1 MSLPPN
7 FGQAFDLSSLTKP
20 KVDPTTPLPG
30 IEVSVEN
37 LSSDILPLS
46 LVRPV
51 IVLMWS
57 PRSAESVEMIK
68 VLGKLQIDFKEAFAL
83 ARVDIEAH
91 PQVAQAFQTK
101 AVPYAVAII
110 AEQMVPLFEQS
121 YPEAQVRMV
130 IDKVLTLASEQGIGQ
145 APVEQMEAEEIEA
158 MEALEA
164 GNYVAAEAAYKKW
177 LSRKPSENLAKLG
190 LAQTQ
195 LLMRTEGSD
204 LDTVISESTKNP
216 GDIALQLKAADV
228 EMVNGGVE
236 AAFTRLLHAVRATS
250 GDDRTK
256 VKNHLLN
263 LFALVDPSD
272 PRLVAARKELASAL
286 FSEKH

>member
-68 VLGKLQIDFKEAFAL
+68 VLGKLEIDYKGAFAL

-130 IDKVLTLASEQGIGQ
+130 MDKVLTLASEQGIGQ

-158 MEALEA
+158 MDALEA

-195 LLMRTEGSD
+195 LLMRTEGLELSE
-204 LDTVISESTKNP
+204 VIDQSALNP
-216 GDIALQLKAADV
+216 SDIALQLKAADV
-228 EMVNGGVE
+228 EIVNGGVE
-236 AAFTRLLHAVRATS
+236 AAFARLIHAVRATS
-250 GDDRTK
+250 GDERTK
-256 VKNHLLN
+256 VKDHLLN
-263 LFALVDPSD
+263 LFALVDQSD

-286 FSEKH
+286 F

>member
-68 VLGKLQIDFKEAFAL
+68 VLGKLEVDYKGAFAL

-130 IDKVLTLASEQGIGQ
+130 MDKVLTLASEQGIGQ

-158 MEALEA
+158 MDALEA

-195 LLMRTEGSD
+195 LLMRTEGLQLND
-204 LDTVISESTKNP
+204 VIAQSMAEPSSI
-216 GDIALQLKAADV
+216 DLQLKAADV

-236 AAFTRLLHAVRATS
+236 AAFTRLLHAVKATS
-250 GDDRTK
+250 GDDRIK

-263 LFALVDPSD
+263 LFSLIDSSD

-286 FSEKH
+286 F

>member
-20 KVDPTTPLPG
+20 KVDSSLPMPG

-57 PRSAESVEMIK
+57 PRSAESVEMVK
-68 VLGKLQIDFKEAFAL
+68 LLGKLETDYKEAFAL

-101 AVPYAVAII
+101 SIPYAVAII
-110 AEQMVPLFEQS
+110 SEQMVPLFEQP
-121 YPEAQVRMV
+121 YPEAQVKMV
-130 IDKVLTLASEQGIGQ
+130 LDKVLTVASEQGVGQ
-145 APVEQMEAEEIEA
+145 APVEQMEPEEIEA
-158 MEALEA
+158 MDALEA
-164 GNYVAAEAAYKKW
+164 GDYIAAEAAYKKW
-177 LSRKPSENLAKLG
+177 LSRKPAENLAKLG

-195 LLMRTEGSD
+195 LLIRTEGLELNAV
-204 LDTVISESTKNP
+204 LDESTKNP
-216 GDIALQLKAADV
+216 SDIDLQLKAADV
-228 EMVNGGVE
+228 EIVSGGVE

-250 GDDRTK
+250 GDDRAK
-256 VKNHLLN
+256 VKDHLLN
-263 LFALVDPSD
+263 LFALVDQSD

-286 FSEKH
+286 F

>member
-68 VLGKLQIDFKEAFAL
+68 VLGKLEVDYKGAFAL

-130 IDKVLTLASEQGIGQ
+130 MDKVLTLASEQGIGQ

-158 MEALEA
+158 MDALEA

-195 LLMRTEGSD
+195 LLMRTEGLELSE
-204 LDTVISESTKNP
+204 VIEQSALNP
-216 GDIALQLKAADV
+216 SDIALQLKAADV
-228 EMVNGGVE
+228 EIVNGGVE
-236 AAFTRLLHAVRATS
+236 AAFARLIHAVRATS
-250 GDDRTK
+250 GDERTK
-256 VKNHLLN
+256 VKDHLLN
-263 LFALVDPSD
+263 LFALVDQSD

-286 FSEKH
+286 F

>member
-20 KVDPTTPLPG
+20 KVDPSTPMAG

-57 PRSAESVEMIK
+57 PRSPESVEMIK
-68 VLGKLQIDFKEAFAL
+68 VLGKLEIDYKEAFSL

-101 AVPYAVAII
+101 TVPYAVAII

-130 IDKVLTLASEQGIGQ
+130 IDKVLTLASEQGVGQ
-145 APVEQMEAEEIEA
+145 APAEHMEAEEIEA

-164 GNYVAAEAAYKKW
+164 GNYAAAEVAYKKW
-177 LSRKPSENLAKLG
+177 LSRKPGENLAKLG

-195 LLMRTEGSD
+195 LLMRTEGLD
-204 LDTVISESTKNP
+204 LNQVIDESTKNP
-216 GDIALQLKAADV
+216 TDIALQLKAADV

-236 AAFTRLLHAVRATS
+236 AAFTRLLHAVRATA

-256 VKNHLLN
+256 VKDHLLN

-286 FSEKH
+286 F

>member
-20 KVDPTTPLPG
+20 KVDPSTPLAG

-57 PRSAESVEMIK
+57 PRSPESVEMIK
-68 VLGKLQIDFKEAFAL
+68 VLGKLEIDYKEAFSL

-101 AVPYAVAII
+101 TVPYAVAII

-130 IDKVLTLASEQGIGQ
+130 IDKVLTLASEQGVGQ
-145 APVEQMEAEEIEA
+145 APAEHMEAEEIEA

-164 GNYVAAEAAYKKW
+164 GNYAGAEVAYKKW
-177 LSRKPSENLAKLG
+177 LSRKPGENLAKLG

-195 LLMRTEGSD
+195 LLMRTEGLD
-204 LDTVISESTKNP
+204 LNQVIDESTKNP
-216 GDIALQLKAADV
+216 TDIALQLKAADV

-236 AAFTRLLHAVRATS
+236 AAFTRLLHAVRATA

-256 VKNHLLN
+256 VKDHLLN

-286 FSEKH
+286 F

>member
-7 FGQAFDLSSLTKP
+7 FGQAFDLSSLTEP
-20 KVDPTTPLPG
+20 KVDPSVPMPG

-37 LSSDILPLS
+37 LSTDILPLS

-51 IVLMWS
+51 IVVMWS
-57 PRSAESVEMIK
+57 PRSPESVDMVK
-68 VLGKLQIDFKEAFAL
+68 LLGKLEGDYKKAFAL
-83 ARVDIEAH
+83 ARVDIETQQ
-91 PQVAQAFQTK
+91 QVAQAFQTK
-101 AVPYAVAII
+101 AIPYAVAII

-130 IDKVLTLASEQGIGQ
+130 LEKVLTLASEQGVGA

-164 GNYVAAEAAYKKW
+164 GNFVAAEAAYKKW
-177 LSRKPSENLAKLG
+177 LARKPGENLAKLG

-195 LLMRTEGSD
+195 LLIRTEGLEINTV
-204 LDTVISESTKNP
+204 LDESTKNP
-216 GDIALQLKAADV
+216 SDISLQLKAADV
-228 EMVNGGVE
+228 EIVNGGVE
-236 AAFTRLLHAVRATS
+236 AAFTRLLHAVRATT
-250 GDDRTK
+250 GDDRNK
-256 VKNHLLN
+256 VKDHLLN

-286 FSEKH
+286 F

>member
-20 KVDPTTPLPG
+20 KVDPSVPMPG

-57 PRSAESVEMIK
+57 PRSVESVEMVK
-68 VLGKLQIDFKEAFAL
+68 LLGKLENDYKEAFAL

-101 AVPYAVAII
+101 SIPYAVAII
-110 AEQMVPLFEQS
+110 AEQMVPLFEQP

-130 IDKVLTLASEQGIGQ
+130 LDKVLTLASEQGVGQ
-145 APVEQMEAEEIEA
+145 APVEQMEPEEIEA
-158 MEALEA
+158 MDALEA
-164 GNYVAAEAAYKKW
+164 GNLVAAEAAYKKW
-177 LSRKPSENLAKLG
+177 LARKPAENLAKLG

-195 LLMRTEGSD
+195 LLIRTEALDLNAVIEQSTQNPSD
-204 LDTVISESTKNP
+204 ID
-216 GDIALQLKAADV
+216 LQLKAADV
-228 EMVNGGVE
+228 EIVNGGVE
-236 AAFTRLLHAVRATS
+236 AAFTRLLHAIRATT
-250 GDDRTK
+250 GDDRAK
-256 VKNHLLN
+256 VKEHLLN
-263 LFALVDPSD
+263 LFALVDQSD

-286 FSEKH
+286 F

>member
-37 LSSDILPLS
+37 LSSEILPLS

-57 PRSAESVEMIK
+57 PRSTESVEMVK
-68 VLGKLQIDFKEAFAL
+68 VLGKLEVDYKQAFAL

-130 IDKVLTLASEQGIGQ
+130 MDKVLTLASEQGIGQ
-145 APVEQMEAEEIEA
+145 APVEQMEVEEIEA
-158 MEALEA
+158 MNALEA

-177 LSRKPSENLAKLG
+177 LSRKPAENLAKLG

-195 LLMRTEGSD
+195 LLMRTEGLELSEVIEQSALNPSD
-204 LDTVISESTKNP
+204 IQ
-216 GDIALQLKAADV
+216 LQLKAADV
-228 EMVNGGVE
+228 QMVNGGVE
-236 AAFTRLLHAVRATS
+236 AAFARLIHAVRATS
-250 GDDRTK
+250 GDERTK
-256 VKNHLLN
+256 VKDHLLN
-263 LFALVDPSD
+263 LFALVDQSD

-286 FSEKH
+286 F

>member
-68 VLGKLQIDFKEAFAL
+68 VLGKLEVDYKGAFAL

-130 IDKVLTLASEQGIGQ
+130 MDKVLTLASEQGIGQ

-158 MEALEA
+158 MDALEA

-177 LSRKPSENLAKLG
+177 LSRKPGENLAKLG

-195 LLMRTEGSD
+195 LLIRTEGLELNVV
-204 LDTVISESTKNP
+204 LDESTKNP
-216 GDIALQLKAADV
+216 TDIALQIRAADV
-228 EMVNGGVE
+228 EIVNGGVE
-236 AAFTRLLHAVRATS
+236 AAFARLIQAVRSTS
-250 GDDRTK
+250 GDERTK
-256 VKNHLLN
+256 VKDHLLN
-263 LFALVDPSD
+263 LFALVDQSD

-286 FSEKH
+286 F

>member
-20 KVDPTTPLPG
+20 KVDPTVPLPG
-30 IEVSVEN
+30 IDVSVEN

-57 PRSAESVEMIK
+57 ARSAESVEMVK
-68 VLGKLQIDFKEAFAL
+68 LLGKLEKDYKEAFAL
-83 ARVDIEAH
+83 ARVDIEAQ

-101 AVPYAVAII
+101 SIPYAVAII
-110 AEQMVPLFEQS
+110 AEQMVPLFEQP
-121 YPEAQVRMV
+121 YPEAQVKMV
-130 IDKVLTLASEQGIGQ
+130 LDKVLTLASEQGVGQ
-145 APVEQMEAEEIEA
+145 APVEQMEPEEAEA
-158 MEALEA
+158 MDALEA
-164 GNYVAAEAAYKKW
+164 GDYIAAEAAYKKW
-177 LSRKPSENLAKLG
+177 LSRKPAENLAKLG

-195 LLMRTEGSD
+195 LLIRTEGLELNAV
-204 LDTVISESTKNP
+204 LDESTKNP
-216 GDIALQLKAADV
+216 SDIALQLRAADV
-228 EMVNGGVE
+228 EIVNGGVE

-256 VKNHLLN
+256 VKDHLLN
-263 LFALVDPSD
+263 LFALVDQSD

-286 FSEKH
+286 F

>member
-20 KVDPTTPLPG
+20 KVDPSVPLPG

-37 LSSDILPLS
+37 LSSEILPLS
-46 LVRPV
+46 LVRAV
-51 IVLMWS
+51 IVVMWS
-57 PRSAESVEMIK
+57 PRSSESVEMVKI
-68 VLGKLQIDFKEAFAL
+68 LGKLELDYKQTFAL

-91 PQVAQAFQTK
+91 PQVGQAFQTK
-101 AVPYAVAII
+101 SIPYAVAII

-130 IDKVLTLASEQGIGQ
+130 IDKVLTLASEQGVGQ
-145 APVEQMEAEEIEA
+145 APVESMEAEEIEA

-164 GNYVAAEAAYKKW
+164 GNFVAAEAAYKKW
-177 LSRKPSENLAKLG
+177 LSRKPNENLAKLG

-195 LLMRTEGSD
+195 LLMRTEGLQ
-204 LDTVISESTKNP
+204 LDDVIAESTSNP
-216 GDIALQLKAADV
+216 TDITLQLKAADV
-228 EMVNGGVE
+228 EIVNGGAE

-250 GDDRTK
+250 GEDRTK
-256 VKNHLLN
+256 VKDHLLN
-263 LFALVDPSD
+263 LFSLIDQSD

-286 FSEKH
+286 F

>member
-68 VLGKLQIDFKEAFAL
+68 VLGKLEVDYKGAFAL

-130 IDKVLTLASEQGIGQ
+130 MDKVLTLAAEQGIGQ

-158 MEALEA
+158 LEALEA

-177 LSRKPSENLAKLG
+177 LSRKPAENLAKLG

-195 LLMRTEGSD
+195 LLMRTEGLELND
-204 LDTVISESTKNP
+204 VIEQSASNP
-216 GDIALQLKAADV
+216 SDIALQLKAADV
-228 EMVNGGVE
+228 EIVNGGVE
-236 AAFTRLLHAVRATS
+236 AAFARLIHAVRATS
-250 GDDRTK
+250 GDERTK
-256 VKNHLLN
+256 VKDHLLN
-263 LFALVDPSD
+263 LFALVDQSD

-286 FSEKH
+286 F

>member
-20 KVDPTTPLPG
+20 KVDTSVPMPG
-30 IEVSVEN
+30 LEVSVEN
-37 LSSDILPLS
+37 LSSEILPLS

-51 IVLMWS
+51 IVVMWS
-57 PRSAESVEMIK
+57 PRSAESAEMVK
-68 VLGKLQIDFKEAFAL
+68 VLGKLEVDYKQAFAL

-91 PQVAQAFQTK
+91 PQVGQAFQTK
-101 AVPYAVAII
+101 SIPYAVAII

-158 MEALEA
+158 LEALEA
-164 GNYVAAEAAYKKW
+164 GNYLAAEVAYKKW
-177 LSRKPSENLAKLG
+177 LSRKPSENLAKIG

-195 LLMRTEGSD
+195 LLIRTEG
-204 LDTVISESTKNP
+204 LELEAVISESTKNP

-228 EMVNGGVE
+228 EIVNGGVE
-236 AAFTRLLHAVRATS
+236 AAFTRLLHAVRATA
-250 GDDRTK
+250 GDDRAK
-256 VKNHLLN
+256 VKDHLLN

-286 FSEKH
+286 F

>member
-20 KVDPTTPLPG
+20 KVDPATPLPG

-51 IVLMWS
+51 IALMWS
-57 PRSAESVEMIK
+57 PRSTESVEMVK
-68 VLGKLQIDFKEAFAL
+68 VLGKLEIDYKGAFAL

-130 IDKVLTLASEQGIGQ
+130 MDKVLTLASEQGIGQ
-145 APVEQMEAEEIEA
+145 APVEQMEVEEIEA
-158 MEALEA
+158 MNALEA

-195 LLMRTEGSD
+195 LLMRTEGLELSEVIDQSALNPSD
-204 LDTVISESTKNP
+204 IT
-216 GDIALQLKAADV
+216 LQLKAADV
-228 EMVNGGVE
+228 EIVNGGVE
-236 AAFTRLLHAVRATS
+236 AAFARLIHAVRATS
-250 GDDRTK
+250 GDERTT
-256 VKNHLLN
+256 VKDHLLN
-263 LFALVDPSD
+263 LFALVDQSD

-286 FSEKH
+286 F

>member
-20 KVDPTTPLPG
+20 KVDPTTPLLG

-57 PRSAESVEMIK
+57 PRSAESIEMIK
-68 VLGKLQIDFKEAFAL
+68 VLGKLEIDYKGAFAL

-130 IDKVLTLASEQGIGQ
+130 MDKVLTLASEQGIGQ

-158 MEALEA
+158 MDALEA

-195 LLMRTEGSD
+195 LLIRTEGLELSEIIEQSSLNPSD
-204 LDTVISESTKNP
+204 IQ
-216 GDIALQLKAADV
+216 LQLKAADV
-228 EMVNGGVE
+228 EIVNGGVE
-236 AAFTRLLHAVRATS
+236 AAYARLIHAVRTTS
-250 GDDRTK
+250 GDERTQ
-256 VKNHLLN
+256 VKDHLLN
-263 LFALVDPSD
+263 LFALVDQSD

-286 FSEKH
+286 F

>member
-20 KVDPTTPLPG
+20 KVDPSIPMPG

-37 LSSDILPLS
+37 LSSEILPLS

-57 PRSAESVEMIK
+57 PRSPESAEMVK
-68 VLGKLQIDFKEAFAL
+68 LLGKLEGDYKQVFAL

-101 AVPYAVAII
+101 TVPYAVAII
-110 AEQMVPLFEQS
+110 AEQMVPLFEQA

-130 IDKVLTLASEQGIGQ
+130 LDKVLTLASEQGVGQ

-164 GNYVAAEAAYKKW
+164 GNYQAAEAAYKKW

-195 LLMRTEGSD
+195 LLMRTEGLD
-204 LDTVISESTKNP
+204 LNQVIDESTNNP

-228 EMVNGGVE
+228 EIVNGGVE
-236 AAFTRLLHAVRATS
+236 AAFTRLLHAVRATT
-250 GDDRTK
+250 GDDRSK
-256 VKNHLLN
+256 VKDHLLN

-286 FSEKH
+286 F

>member
-20 KVDPTTPLPG
+20 KVDPSTPMAG

-57 PRSAESVEMIK
+57 PRSPESVEMIK
-68 VLGKLQIDFKEAFAL
+68 VLGRLEIDYKEAFSL

-130 IDKVLTLASEQGIGQ
+130 IDKVLTLASEQGVGQ
-145 APVEQMEAEEIEA
+145 APVEHMEAEEIEA

-164 GNYVAAEAAYKKW
+164 GNYAAAEVAYKKW
-177 LSRKPSENLAKLG
+177 LSRKPAENLAKLG

-195 LLMRTEGSD
+195 LLMRTEG
-204 LDTVISESTKNP
+204 LELNQVIDESTKNP
-216 GDIALQLKAADV
+216 TDIALQLKAADV

-236 AAFTRLLHAVRATS
+236 AAFTRLLHAVRATA
-250 GDDRTK
+250 GDDRNK
-256 VKNHLLN
+256 VKDHLLN

-286 FSEKH
+286 F

>member
-20 KVDPTTPLPG
+20 KVDTSIPMPG
-30 IEVSVEN
+30 IEVTVEN
-37 LSSDILPLS
+37 LSTDILPLS

-57 PRSAESVEMIK
+57 PRSKESADMVMT
-68 VLGKLQIDFKEAFAL
+68 LGKLETDYKAAWSL
-83 ARVDIEAH
+83 ARVNIDTH
-91 PQVAQAFQTK
+91 PEVAQAFQTK
-101 AVPYAVAII
+101 NVPYAVAII
-110 AEQMVPLFEQS
+110 AEQMVPLFEQA

-130 IDKVLTLASEQGIGQ
+130 LDKVLTLASEQGVGE
-145 APVEQMEAEEIEA
+145 APVEQMEPEEIEA
-158 MEALEA
+158 MDALEA
-164 GNYVAAEAAYKKW
+164 GNFLAAEAAYKKW
-177 LSRKPSENLAKLG
+177 LVRKPAENLAKLG

-195 LLMRTEGSD
+195 LLMRTEGLQLND
-204 LDTVISESTKNP
+204 VIAQSMAEPSSI
-216 GDIALQLKAADV
+216 DLQLKAADV

-236 AAFTRLLHAVRATS
+236 AAFTRLLHAVKATS
-250 GDDRTK
+250 GDDRIK

-263 LFALVDPSD
+263 LFSLIDSSD

-286 FSEKH
+286 F

>member
-20 KVDPTTPLPG
+20 KVDPTVPLPG
-30 IEVSVEN
+30 IDVSVEN

-57 PRSAESVEMIK
+57 PRSPESVEMVK
-68 VLGKLQIDFKEAFAL
+68 LLGKLQTDYKEAFAL
-83 ARVDIEAH
+83 ARVDIEAQ

-101 AVPYAVAII
+101 SIPYAVAII
-110 AEQMVPLFEQS
+110 SEQMVPLFEQS
-121 YPEAQVRMV
+121 YPEAQVKMV
-130 IDKVLTLASEQGIGQ
+130 LDKVLTLASEQGVGQ
-145 APVEQMEAEEIEA
+145 APVEQMEPEEVEA
-158 MEALEA
+158 MDALEA
-164 GNYVAAEAAYKKW
+164 GNYIAAEAAYKKW
-177 LSRKPSENLAKLG
+177 LSRKPAESLAKLG

-195 LLMRTEGSD
+195 LLIRTEG
-204 LDTVISESTKNP
+204 LELNAVLEESTKNP
-216 GDIALQLKAADV
+216 SDIDLQLKAADV
-228 EMVNGGVE
+228 EIVNGGVE

-256 VKNHLLN
+256 VKDHLLN
-263 LFALVDPSD
+263 LFALVDQSD
-272 PRLVAARKELASAL
+272 PRLVVARKELASAL
-286 FSEKH
+286 F